1 MKDVGVMKDESLRRL
16 RVAFLW
22 VLLKRIHM
30 NLIHNI
36 LCTPLSLS
44 LSQACL
50 FV

>member
-16 RVAFLW
+16 RVLW